1 METMQTLK
9 VKVFMQYVLE
19 FLIEQ
24 YENAQKESD
33 RYYVQLEFLDFIET
47 CRDDFNVFLDYMELQ
62 PEKFEPFIRLLK
74 RVKPS
79 MQSKKSMMPINVPAK
94 SKVFVINIGE

>member
-74 RVKPS
+74 RVKSS
-79 MQSKKSMMPINVPAK
+79 MQTKKSMASITVPAK
-94 SKVFVINIGE
+94 SKVFVINLGE